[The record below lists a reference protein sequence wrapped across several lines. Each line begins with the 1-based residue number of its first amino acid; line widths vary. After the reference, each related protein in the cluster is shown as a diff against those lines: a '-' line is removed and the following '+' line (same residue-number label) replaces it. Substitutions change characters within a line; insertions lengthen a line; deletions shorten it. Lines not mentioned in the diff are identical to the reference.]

1 MRAGCHRFVAPR
13 ARLWV
18 DSLYDGGVIRTKEGE
33 SPVGKTP
40 EALGGTPAVTALGFE
55 PGQVV
60 QELGWDEDV
69 DETLR
74 DSIMEAIDADMI
86 EDPLE
91 AVDSVVL
98 WWRED
103 DGDVADGLVDALRDL
118 SQEGHIWLFT
128 PKIGHDGH
136 VDPTD
141 IAEATLAAGLVLA
154 NPATVSSQWQAQRIV
169 RPKGGRR

>member
-1 MRAGCHRFVAPR
+1 MAPR
-13 ARLWV
+13 ARRWV

>member
-1 MRAGCHRFVAPR
+1 MDNA
-13 ARLWV
+13 
-18 DSLYDGGVIRTKEGE
+18 EG
-33 SPVGKTP
+33 KDH
-40 EALGGTPAVTALGFE
+40 AVSGADLLGFE
-55 PGQVV
+55 MGMLV
-60 QELGWDEDV
+60 QEVGWDEDV
-69 DETLR
+69 DADLR
-74 DSIMEAIDADMI
+74 DQIMDLIDAEMVD
-86 EDPLE
+86 EPLE
-91 AVDSVVL
+91 AVDAVIL
-98 WWRED
+98 WWRDE

-128 PKIGHDGH
+128 PKIGQESH

>member
-1 MRAGCHRFVAPR
+1 MAPR
-13 ARLWV
+13 PRLWV

>member
-1 MRAGCHRFVAPR
+1 MVAEGDSGLNY
-13 ARLWV
+13 AQRLSIHK
-18 DSLYDGGVIRTKEGE
+18 D
-33 SPVGKTP
+33 
-40 EALGGTPAVTALGFE
+40 
-55 PGQVV
+55 QVV
-60 QELGWDEDV
+60 QELGWDEDADDDIRV
-69 DETLR
+69 DIE
-74 DSIMEAIDADMI
+74 EACGAELLDDDADEVI
-86 EDPLE
+86 D
-91 AVDSVVL
+91 VVLL
-98 WWRED
+98 WWRDD

-128 PKIGHDGH
+128 PKIGQESH

>member
-1 MRAGCHRFVAPR
+1 MVPR
-13 ARLWV
+13 ARPCPG
-18 DSLYDGGVIRTKEGE
+18 SLYDGVVIRTKEGE
-33 SPVGKTP
+33 SPVGNTP
-40 EALGGTPAVTALGFE
+40 EAPGGKPAVTALGFE

-60 QELGWDEDV
+60 QELGWDSDA

-74 DSIMEAIDADMI
+74 DAIMEAIDADMI
-86 EDPLE
+86 EDPIE
-91 AVDSVVL
+91 AVDAVVL
-98 WWRED
+98 WWRDD

-128 PKIGHDGH
+128 PKIGQESH

>member
-1 MRAGCHRFVAPR
+1 M
-13 ARLWV
+13 
-18 DSLYDGGVIRTKEGE
+18 
-33 SPVGKTP
+33 
-40 EALGGTPAVTALGFE
+40 GGTPAVTALGFE